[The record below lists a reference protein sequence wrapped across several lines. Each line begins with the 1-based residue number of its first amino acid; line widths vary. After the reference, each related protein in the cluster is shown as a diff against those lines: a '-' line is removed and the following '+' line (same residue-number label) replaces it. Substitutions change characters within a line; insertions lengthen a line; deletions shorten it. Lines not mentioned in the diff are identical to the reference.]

1 MKSSQ
6 TFVWSSTDLCD
17 VLAAAGAH
25 GDEDLH
31 VVVVAVEL
39 VVLGVGGGAGPRQ
52 RRAALAAAEAS
63 LAVHP
68 LTSLH
73 CLVCR
78 GPRITFGVMTL
89 CSYYTGIVRC
99 DSISISNSVYQANSC
114 TILSI
119 CKSIWIWLWT
129 FNHQI
134 SINTA
139 SLGLDMHCN
148 HCIGAW
154 MTISL
159 VVVQLSHD
167 ICGSAA
173 SYPRPCDVAAAD
185 AAHHRRH
192 GLGVQQPPV
201 RAAGVNWAVWGPG
214 PRIVGC
220 NSVTVGTAPTYCY
233 PQHLEWSEVRAETGD
248 RSCLALLMQG
258 KLYLIYMHRFISY

>member
-1 MKSSQ
+1 MRQHLYKQ
-6 TFVWSSTDLCD
+6 LC
-17 VLAAAGAH
+17 L
-25 GDEDLH
+25 
-31 VVVVAVEL
+31 
-39 VVLGVGGGAGPRQ
+39 P
-52 RRAALAAAEAS
+52 
-63 LAVHP
+63 
-68 LTSLH
+68 
-73 CLVCR
+73 
-78 GPRITFGVMTL
+78 
-89 CSYYTGIVRC
+89 
-99 DSISISNSVYQANSC
+99 NSC
-114 TILSI
+114 TTLSI
-119 CKSIWIWLWT
+119 CKSMWIWIWT

-134 SINTA
+134 CINTA
-139 SLGLDMHCN
+139 PLGLDMHCN

-154 MTISL
+154 MTISF

-167 ICGSAA
+167 MCGSAA